1 MAHYNGTVISPHSAE
16 EVFAYLADLRSV
28 SEWDPSVESSRLTDG
43 EPGTEGARYQL
54 EVGFMGR
61 TLEVPYETASVE
73 PPDRVVF
80 TAETGSASIRDEAR
94 IRAVPDGG
102 CTATWDAQVHLKGI
116 RKLFDPLI
124 GLAFKRLGS
133 DAERGLRECLNREQL
148 TRPAERT
155 RA

>member
-1 MAHYNGTVISPHSAE
+1 MARYNGTVISRHSAE

-28 SEWDPSVESSRLTDG
+28 AEWDPSVESSLLTSG

-54 EVGFMGR
+54 EVGLLGR
-61 TLEVPYETASVE
+61 ILDVPYETASVE

-80 TAETGSASIRDEAR
+80 TAETEAVSIRDQAR

-102 CTATWDAQVHLKGI
+102 CTATWDAELHLKGI
-116 RKLFDPLI
+116 RKLFEPLL

-148 TRPAERT
+148 SSQAQ
-155 RA
+155 RARA